1 MMSTSRVMALD
12 VGDRRIGVAVSDPTR
27 LLARSVKVI
36 SRAGGDQGLAELCC
50 LIREYEI
57 AELVIGY
64 PRHLSGDVGE
74 QARRVEAYVET
85 LRAYLAAQG
94 VALPVSYWDE
104 RYSSVIAGEIVQET
118 RRKKRQPPHVDAVAA
133 AVILQEYLDAHAA
146 ERQGH
151 QPSGAG
157 EDQGLP
163 EGR

>member
-1 MMSTSRVMALD
+1 
-12 VGDRRIGVAVSDPTR
+12 VGDRRIGVAISDPTR
-27 LLARSVKVI
+27 LLARSLKVI
-36 SRAGGDQGLAELCC
+36 RRAGGDQELAEICR

-74 QARRVEAYVET
+74 QARRVEAYAET

-94 VALPVSYWDE
+94 VTLSITYWDE

-118 RRKKRQPPHVDAVAA
+118 RRKKRQPQHVDAVAA

-146 ERQGH
+146 ERQGD
-151 QPSGAG
+151 QPAEAG
-157 EDQGLP
+157 ETQGLP
-163 EGR
+163 EGY